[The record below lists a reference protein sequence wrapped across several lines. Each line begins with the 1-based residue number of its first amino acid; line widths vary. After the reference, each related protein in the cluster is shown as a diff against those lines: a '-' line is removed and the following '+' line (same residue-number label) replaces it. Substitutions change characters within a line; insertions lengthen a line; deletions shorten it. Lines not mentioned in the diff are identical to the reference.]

1 MRHNEKKS
9 GSIFPRSSIRK
20 IAAADLFLLQVTF
33 SANVF
38 SAGHFFCRSLLLQ
51 VISSAGHFFYR
62 SLLLQVVAFLQIF
75 WS

>member
-33 SANVF
+33 SA
-38 SAGHFFCRSLLLQ
+38 
-51 VISSAGHFFYR
+51 GHFFYR

>member
-33 SANVF
+33 SAEHF
-38 SAGHFFCRSLLLQ
+38 FKSLLIQITSSAGHFFC
-51 VISSAGHFFYR
+51 R